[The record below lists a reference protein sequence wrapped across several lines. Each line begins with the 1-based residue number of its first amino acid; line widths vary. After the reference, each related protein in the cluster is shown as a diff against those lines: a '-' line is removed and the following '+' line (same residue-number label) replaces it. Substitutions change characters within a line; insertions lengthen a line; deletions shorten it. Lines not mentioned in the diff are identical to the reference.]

1 MNDGHTQ
8 PNQCSAGSFF
18 YNPMVLYTTGLE
30 FPRNGWMIQANKHS
44 EKLTDHLTVFCTPWF
59 LAYCF
64 PGKKKKKQCITYV
77 PILKSIEF
85 PQEAG
90 N

>member
-18 YNPMVLYTTGLE
+18 YNLMVLYTTGLE

-64 PGKKKKKQCITYV
+64 PGKKKKNNASPMFQ
-77 PILKSIEF
+77 F
-85 PQEAG
+85 
-90 N
+90 